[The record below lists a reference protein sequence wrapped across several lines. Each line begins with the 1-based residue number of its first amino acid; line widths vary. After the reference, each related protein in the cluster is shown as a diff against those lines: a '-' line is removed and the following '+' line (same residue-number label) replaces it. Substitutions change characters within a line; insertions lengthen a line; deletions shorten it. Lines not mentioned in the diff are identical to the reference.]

1 MILVLEKFVV
11 YFNDFDEE
19 KKTFP
24 LGVPSN
30 PLLQEMELETEKSTQ
45 LKASCTLMIS
55 LPYLG
60 SRCFDLSITLKKTA
74 GKSR

>member
-45 LKASCTLMIS
+45 LKASCTLTNIDDITA
-55 LPYLG
+55 LPWQQVL
-60 SRCFDLSITLKKTA
+60 
-74 GKSR
+74 